1 MQLHTLKPLEQADMK
16 LTLLNRLNDVFNN
29 AHPQWPLS
37 TDDIRE
43 ILLLYL
49 SITTN
54 ERWCLSKIV
63 SHTGNK
69 KAPGTAPL
77 TAHLHSGLHT
87 PCPQKEVTP

>member
-1 MQLHTLKPLEQADMK
+1 MQLHPLKPLEQADMK

-29 AHPQWPLS
+29 AHPAWPLS

-63 SHTGNK
+63 SHAGNRKVTGVRH
-69 KAPGTAPL
+69 L
-77 TAHLHSGLHT
+77 TGHLHTGLHT
-87 PCPQKEVTP
+87 PCPEEETPL